1 MPGNFDHLGLTRWP
15 FSIVPDREFCVF
27 VADRKQLRSEI
38 LDMLANL
45 SRRDS
50 SSIQLFWAW
59 FGAGKTHSLYYLAH
73 KAAEITK
80 QVSNN
85 ILHVVYSEFP
95 KGARNFLDLYRSFVI
110 GLDTEVLADAFLEVS
125 TCKDADRL
133 RKELMTASPDLSRA
147 LHVMVTGESQDQ
159 LIATRW
165 LRADNLPI
173 SEFRKIGI
181 SQKISSTE
189 EATRIMAAL
198 IDLLIVAA
206 RSIGR
211 PGCRILWLLDEYQRI
226 EKAGARGLDEINTGL
241 HSTFNACPNGLSLF
255 LSFSGK
261 PQANSL
267 PGWFSRELRD
277 RIGRTKI
284 MVLPPM
290 LSEES
295 LEFVKDVLT
304 QFRAPGDEHSSPYFP
319 FTEAACKAILE
330 EIQKRDELKPRAI
343 MHAFSAVLEEADRKI
358 ESGEIKV
365 ISREFANQ
373 VLSERIVFGI
383 KEEEG

>member
-1 MPGNFDHLGLTRWP
+1 L
-15 FSIVPDREFCVF
+15 
-27 VADRKQLRSEI
+27 
-38 LDMLANL
+38 LANL
-45 SRRDS
+45 SRRDP
-50 SSIQLFWAW
+50 SSIHLFWAW
-59 FGAGKTHSLYYLAH
+59 FGAGKTHSLYYLAY

-80 QVSNN
+80 QASNN

-95 KGARNFLDLYRSFVI
+95 KGARNFFDLYRSFVI
-110 GLDTEVLADAFLEVS
+110 GLDTEILADAFLEVS
-125 TCKDADRL
+125 TCKDTDRL

-181 SQKISSTE
+181 SQKINTTE
-189 EATRIMAAL
+189 EATRIIAAL

-206 RSIGR
+206 RSSGR
-211 PGCRILWLLDEYQRI
+211 PGCRVMWLLDEYQRI
-226 EKAGARGLDEINTGL
+226 EKVGARGLDEINAGL

-267 PGWFSRELRD
+267 PSWFSRELRD

-290 LSEES
+290 LSDES

-304 QFRAPGDEHSSPYFP
+304 QFRAPGDDHLSPYFP

-343 MHAFSAVLEEADRKI
+343 MHAFSAVLEEADRRI

-373 VLSERIVFGI
+373 VLTERIVVGI
-383 KEEEG
+383 KEEEE